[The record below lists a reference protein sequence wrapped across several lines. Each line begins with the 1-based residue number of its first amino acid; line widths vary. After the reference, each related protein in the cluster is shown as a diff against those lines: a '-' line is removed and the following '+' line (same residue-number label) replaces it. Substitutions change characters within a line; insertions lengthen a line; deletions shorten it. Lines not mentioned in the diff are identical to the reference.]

1 VAVGKKVR
9 KIAES
14 YYGRVTA
21 YNRALSTG
29 PKMLEEAISRNIYPD
44 GASEDTIRVMAAYFG
59 DAAKLLGAISLEQ
72 ILLGELRF
80 P

>member
-1 VAVGKKVR
+1 VGKKVR

-21 YNRALSTG
+21 YDKALSAG
-29 PKMLEEAISRNIYPD
+29 SKILEEAISRNIYPD
-44 GASEDTIRVMAAYFG
+44 GAAQKSIRAMADYFS
-59 DAAKLLGAISLEQ
+59 DAAKQLSTISLEQ

-80 P
+80 T